1 MRSKKKIIAAAVSA
15 FCFVQMMSI
24 TAYASGDVAGAGD
37 KHLDYSKSTG
47 RFSRKQCGVSRD
59 RRYTCSSAVCED
71 NTRIPRLS
79 QTRSA

>member
-15 FCFVQMMSI
+15 FCFC
-24 TAYASGDVAGAGD
+24 ADDVNNRLCFGRCCGGGD